1 MGEEAGLHLDNR
13 HARCAAAEVD
23 GGNGATGGREDGDGE
38 RAEAYFIFLI
48 AEGVAVATDV
58 AKEEA
63 ELLDRGNGACGVGRE
78 DNAGEILFE
87 LLGGQIGEKDAA
99 HAGAVG
105 GKTAADVE
113 IDGHDTVDGGAR
125 DVNDVVAVECG
136 YGERFAEGGGH
147 ALEDRL
153 GRAGEGVGCGVGVR
167 EGQHAGTKR
176 IS

>member
-1 MGEEAGLHLDNR
+1 MRKETGLHLDDG
-13 HARCAAAEVD
+13 HARGAAAEID
-23 GGNGATGGREDGDGE
+23 GRDGSAGRGKDGYRE
-38 RAEAYFIFLI
+38 RAQAYFIFLV

-113 IDGHDTVDGGAR
+113 IDGHDAVDGGAGY
-125 DVNDVVAVECG
+125 VNDVVAVEGCN
-136 YGERFAEGGGH
+136 GEGLAEGRGH
-147 ALEDRL
+147 ALEDGL
-153 GRAGEGVGCGVGVR
+153 GCTGESVGSGVGVGER
-167 EGQHAGTKR
+167 QHAGTKR
-176 IS
+176 VS